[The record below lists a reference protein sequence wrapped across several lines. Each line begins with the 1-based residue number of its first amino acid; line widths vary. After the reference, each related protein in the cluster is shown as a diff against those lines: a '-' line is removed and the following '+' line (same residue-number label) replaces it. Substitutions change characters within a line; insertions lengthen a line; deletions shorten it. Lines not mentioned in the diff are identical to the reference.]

1 MASDGL
7 CLPPQVRE
15 LVELARM
22 QALTTALPSSSSS
35 SSQVRQLVDYTQ
47 SVLEAKV
54 AAYDKRQQSA
64 DLAIISN
71 LDRDG
76 NGFIDLSEFLGLSKY
91 TSISE
96 VCAARQ
102 GRDRSLRR
110 GLCDRSPLIDR
121 L

>member
-1 MASDGL
+1 MTSDEI
-7 CLPPQVRE
+7 CLP
-15 LVELARM
+15 L
-22 QALTTALPSSSSS
+22 
-35 SSQVRQLVDYTQ
+35 QVRQLVDYTQ

-54 AAYDKRQQSA
+54 AAYDTRQQSA

-91 TSISE
+91 TGISE

-102 GRDRSLRR
+102 GRDHGSD
-110 GLCDRSPLIDR
+110 GPLIDR